1 MTSPRI
7 GFICGSLR
15 EGSINKQLETALQ
28 HLYADAGFATE
39 TIDLGDYP
47 LPIYH
52 GDLPEPD
59 TLQPLID
66 RMNACDGIVIVTPE
80 YNGGLPALLK
90 NTIDYITTVSTEP
103 FKGAVFGIAACT
115 PGPLSGVVCLRTLA
129 LLLMRIGGQVC
140 PTFIGVGNAS
150 KAFDAER
157 LLEDGLAHKLAVQQV
172 EDMRR
177 AIAARD

>member
-15 EGSINKQLETALQ
+15 EDSINRQLELALR
-28 HLYADAGFATE
+28 HLYDDAGFETE
-39 TIDLGDYP
+39 LIDLADYP

-52 GDLPEPD
+52 GDLEEPE
-59 TLQPLID
+59 TLKPLIA
-66 RMNACDGIVIVTPE
+66 RMNACDGIVVVTPE

-90 NTIDYITTVSTEP
+90 NTIDYVTTVSTDP
-103 FKGAVFGIAACT
+103 FKGAVWGIASCT

-157 LLEDGLAHKLAVQQV
+157 LLADGLPHKLAVAQI

-177 AIAARD
+177 AIAARA